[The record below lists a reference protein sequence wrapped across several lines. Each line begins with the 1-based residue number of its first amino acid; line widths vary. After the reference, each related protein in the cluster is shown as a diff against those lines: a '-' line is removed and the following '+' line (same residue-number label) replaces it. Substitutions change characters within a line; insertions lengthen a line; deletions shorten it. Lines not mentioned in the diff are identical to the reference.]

1 MNTID
6 DTMNTIDDTM
16 NPIETLREAQ
26 EHLRRTIEIIENESC
41 ASGVSVDDLQ
51 IAIDDIEGILKMLS

>member
-1 MNTID
+1 
-6 DTMNTIDDTM
+6 MNTIDDTM

-26 EHLRRTIEIIENESC
+26 EHLRRTIKIIENEPC